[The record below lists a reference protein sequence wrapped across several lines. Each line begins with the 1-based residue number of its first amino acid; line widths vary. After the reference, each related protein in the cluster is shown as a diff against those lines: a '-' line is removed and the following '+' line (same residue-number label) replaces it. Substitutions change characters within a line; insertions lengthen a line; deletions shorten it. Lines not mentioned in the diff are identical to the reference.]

1 MTTWVK
7 TLEDSIKAFATH
19 WEIQK
24 VTHVK
29 ILIRATEAAVRRFS
43 SKFHKI
49 HRRTPVLE
57 SLFNKVAGLKACN
70 FIKNRLQHGCVVKF
84 ANLLRTSFFTEHLR
98 WLLLEQHHTNVSF
111 ENFQILGNGHS
122 DFRKWTFS
130 K

>member
-1 MTTWVK
+1 MWDYIDDY
-7 TLEDSIKAFATH
+7 LGEN
-19 WEIQK
+19 
-24 VTHVK
+24 
-29 ILIRATEAAVRRFS
+29 VRRPYQSVCDPLGNTKSYRFS

-70 FIKNRLQHGCVVKF
+70 FIKNRLQHGCFVKF
-84 ANLLRTSFFTEHLR
+84 ANLLRTSFFKEHLR